1 MNWRQVTLSLAC
13 TLGLV
18 ASACAQADTAPQILR
33 SGNSGDADSLDPHLA
48 WAGTANIVV
57 NDLFEGLLTLGADG
71 KPVAGIAESWDVSA
85 DGLRYEFRLRKD
97 LRWSDG
103 APLSSRDVVYG
114 LMRLANPTTHA
125 SLWAAEV
132 KAIRNGSAIL
142 NGDMPVESLGVSAP
156 TPDRVVIELAQPTP
170 YLLTILAL
178 APFGPVPEH
187 AIRAHGAQWTQPGN
201 LVSNGAFKLAQWIPQ
216 EKIVVTRNPYFRAA
230 DSVALDQVEY
240 FPLDN
245 LNTGFA
251 RFRAGEL
258 ETMVNF
264 PPERLDWIRENMPDS
279 LHLSPS
285 LGLYVYVPNHSRP
298 PFDDVRVRRALSLVL
313 DRPLITERLI
323 RTGDRPAYG
332 VVPPNVSNY
341 LPPLTDPAHHQSFD
355 ERRQAAR
362 QLLGEAGYSSANP
375 LRFELLYHT
384 SEEHKK
390 VAIAAASMWKQIGV
404 TVELVN
410 SERSVVDAAAKNG
423 EFDLVRSAWFS
434 PFADAYGFL
443 NRFESGSPSNTSR
456 YSNEDYNQLVRR
468 ANRLSDP
475 QARAELLRAAEQALV
490 ADQAVIPI
498 FYYVSRRLVSPR
510 VRGWDDSNLTALR
523 PARYLSLADEDR
535 H

>member
-1 MNWRQVTLSLAC
+1 MKWRQVTLSLAC
-13 TLGLV
+13 TLGLI
-18 ASACAQADTAPQILR
+18 AGAYAQADTAPQILR
-33 SGNSGDADSLDPHLA
+33 SGHSGDADSLDPHLA
-48 WAGTANIVV
+48 WAGTAIIVV
-57 NDLFEGLLTLGADG
+57 SDLFEGLLTLGADG
-71 KPVAGIAESWDVSA
+71 RPVAGIAESWDVSA

-103 APLSSRDVVYG
+103 TPLSSGDVVYS
-114 LMRLANPTTHA
+114 LRRLANPATRA
-125 SLWAAEV
+125 SLGAAQV
-132 KAIRNGSAIL
+132 KAIRNGGAIL
-142 NGDMPVESLGVSAP
+142 SGDMPVESLGVSAP
-156 TPDRVVIELAQPTP
+156 SPDRVVIELAHPTP
-170 YLLTILAL
+170 YLLTVLAL
-178 APFGPVPEH
+178 PAFAPVPER
-187 AIRAHGAQWTQPGN
+187 AIRAHGIQWTQPGN
-201 LVSNGAFKLAQWIPQ
+201 LVSNGAFKLDRWIPQ
-216 EKIVVTRNPYFRAA
+216 EKIVVARNPHFHAV
-230 DSVALDQVEY
+230 DSVALDQVQY
-240 FPLDN
+240 YPLNN

-251 RFRAGEL
+251 KFRAGEL

-264 PPERLDWIRENMPDS
+264 PPERLDWLRENMPDS

-313 DRPLITERLI
+313 DRAIITQRLI

-341 LPPLTDPAHHQSFD
+341 FPPLPDLEHNQSFD
-355 ERRQAAR
+355 QRRQTAL
-362 QLLGEAGYSSANP
+362 QLLSEAGYSRTKP

-410 SERSVVDAAAKNG
+410 SERAVVDAAAKNG
-423 EFDLVRSAWFS
+423 EFDLVRSAWF
-434 PFADAYGFL
+434 PPYADAYGFL

-456 YSNEDYNQLVRR
+456 YDNEDYNQLVQR
-468 ANRLSDP
+468 ANQISDP
-475 QARAELLRAAEQALV
+475 QARAELLRKAEQALV

-523 PARYLSLADEDR
+523 PARYLSLADEDK